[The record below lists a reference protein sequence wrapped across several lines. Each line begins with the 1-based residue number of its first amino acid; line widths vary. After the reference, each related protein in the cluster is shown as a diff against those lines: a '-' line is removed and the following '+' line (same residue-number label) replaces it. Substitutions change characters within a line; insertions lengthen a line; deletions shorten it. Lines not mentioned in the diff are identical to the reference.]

1 MDPNIHGFFNS
12 SNRIQLGNQSMAEFS
27 NWDGPGFE
35 ITYPDEKQLHGH
47 RNQSS
52 SFREQSIGGVHLLSN
67 QPFSNGNVSSSFV
80 DIEDYYRDDCDFSDA
95 VLRYIDQMLMEEDM
109 EDKLHMLQESLDF
122 QAKERSFYEVLGE
135 KYPPAPQPESAPFSP
150 CRESADRYF
159 VYVDRH
165 NSRTSSSDGSGY
177 LIDVVDPNWIS
188 SRTDYDPSLV
198 PCHTTYNVSN
208 ACISSSS
215 SLNGFSNSPIS
226 PLQIRDTCCESQP
239 VWNFRKGVEEASR
252 FLPSGSKLLVN
263 VGIDGLLGQDS
274 KEGKGKVENDEVKRS
289 PSESR
294 GKKNWHSAD
303 TDLEEERIS
312 KLPAV
317 SAESDVPME
326 EFDAVLLNSLG
337 EGRRKFGAYREELQN
352 AASKNMQQNGQTKGS
367 GGGKGRDKKQN
378 RKKQVIDLRT
388 LLISCAQ
395 AIAADD
401 RRNANELLKQ
411 IKQHSSPFGDGSQ
424 RLAHYFAHGLEAR
437 LAGTGS
443 QMHKALLSQR
453 TTMTDY
459 LKAYYTYLASAP
471 FRKISN
477 FASNKTIMMKSQK
490 SMRLHI
496 IDFGILYGFQ
506 WPTFIQRL
514 AEREGGPPKLRITGI
529 DFPQPGFR
537 PAERIEETGRRLA
550 HYARTFNVPFEY
562 NAIAQKWETIR
573 AEDLKIE
580 KDEFVVVNCL
590 YRSKNLL
597 DETMLTESSRT
608 MVLNLIRKINP
619 DIFIHG
625 IVNGAYGAPF
635 FVTRFREVLFHFSAL
650 FDMLET
656 NIPRDKPERMLIER
670 DIFGREAMN
679 VIACEGWERVERP
692 ETYKQWQVRNLRA
705 GFIQIP
711 FDRWIMDTARKKVK
725 AFYHKDYII
734 DEDSRWLLM
743 GWKGRI
749 IYALSCWK
757 PV

>member
-1 MDPNIHGFFNS
+1 MDPHIHGFFNS

-52 SFREQSIGGVHLLSN
+52 SFREQSIGGVHLVSN
-67 QPFSNGNVSSSFV
+67 QPFSNGN
-80 DIEDYYRDDCDFSDA
+80 
-95 VLRYIDQMLMEEDM
+95 MLMEEDM

-215 SLNGFSNSPIS
+215 
-226 PLQIRDTCCESQP
+226 
-239 VWNFRKGVEEASR
+239 
-252 FLPSGSKLLVN
+252 
-263 VGIDGLLGQDS
+263 QDS
-274 KEGKGKVENDEVKRS
+274 KEGKGKVENDEVKCS

-303 TDLEEERIS
+303 TDLEEVRIS

-411 IKQHSSPFGDGSQ
+411 IKQHSSPFDDGSQ

>member
-1 MDPNIHGFFNS
+1 MDPHIHGLFNS
-12 SNRIQLGNQSMAEFS
+12 SNRIQFGNQSMTDLS
-27 NWDGPGFE
+27 NWDGAGFE
-35 ITYPDEKQLHGH
+35 ITYPDQKH

-52 SFREQSIGGVHLLSN
+52 SFQEQSIGGVHLLSN

-122 QAKERSFYEVLGE
+122 QAKERSFYEVLGK
-135 KYPPAPQPESAPFSP
+135 KYPPSPHPESALF
-150 CRESADRYF
+150 RESADDYF
-159 VYVDRH
+159 VYVDHH

-177 LIDVVDPNWIS
+177 LIDVVDPNWIN
-188 SRTDYDPSLV
+188 SRTDCDPSLV
-198 PCHTTYNVSN
+198 PCRTTYNVSN

-215 SLNGFSNSPIS
+215 SSLNGFSDSPIS
-226 PLQIRDTCCESQP
+226 PLQIRDTCCESQQ

-252 FLPSGSKLLVN
+252 FLPSGSELLVN
-263 VGIDGLLGQDS
+263 VGIDGLLCQDP
-274 KEGKGKVENDEVKRS
+274 KEGESKVENDEVRRS

-294 GKKNWHSAD
+294 GKKNCHSAD

-317 SAESDVPME
+317 SADSDVPIE
-326 EFDAVLLNSLG
+326 EFDAVLLNTLG

-352 AASKNMQQNGQTKGS
+352 AA
-367 GGGKGRDKKQN
+367 
-378 RKKQVIDLRT
+378 
-388 LLISCAQ
+388 
-395 AIAADD
+395 IAADD

-411 IKQHSSPFGDGSQ
+411 IKEHSSPFGDGSQ

-443 QMHKALLSQR
+443 QMQKALLSQR
-453 TTMTDY
+453 TTMTGY

-490 SMRLHI
+490 SMRVHI

-506 WPTFIQRL
+506 WPTFIQRI

-573 AEDLKIE
+573 VEDLKIE
-580 KDEFVVVNCL
+580 KDEVIVVNCL

-597 DETMLTESSRT
+597 DETMLAESSRT

-656 NIPRDKPERMLIER
+656 NIPRDKPERLLIER

-725 AFYHKDYII
+725 EFYHKDYII
-734 DEDSRWLLM
+734 DEDSQWLLM